1 MMIEGDQEFNVP
13 SDSTPQDI
21 NPNEYFKIKISV
33 NAPSVSK
40 HYSAQYQ
47 LIDEIGNY
55 FGSKVELDVI
65 VLDECSDSVILQEL
79 MDNPDMSMS

>member
-13 SDSTPQDI
+13 SDSVPQDV

-40 HYSAQYQ
+40 HYSA
-47 LIDEIGNY
+47 
-55 FGSKVELDVI
+55 
-65 VLDECSDSVILQEL
+65 
-79 MDNPDMSMS
+79 